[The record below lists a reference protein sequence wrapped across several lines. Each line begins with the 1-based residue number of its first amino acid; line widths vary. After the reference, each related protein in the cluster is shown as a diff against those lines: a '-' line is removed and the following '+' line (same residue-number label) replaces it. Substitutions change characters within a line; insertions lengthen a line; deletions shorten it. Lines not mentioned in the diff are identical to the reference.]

1 MQVNFNG
8 GNILTLK
15 SDIVL
20 FGVAK
25 DDLYA
30 ARELKPKGKIYA
42 FQEVRSQKDLSEII
56 KKHHRF

>member
-1 MQVNFNG
+1 MHVSTKNRKEMNMQVNFNG

-30 ARELKPKGKIYA
+30 ARELKLKGKIYA
-42 FQEVRSQKDLSEII
+42 FQEV
-56 KKHHRF
+56 